1 MFNPFTVT
9 NNLDE
14 IVFANR
20 NKTYGAYQI
29 RKQYNNS
36 VAKALAVVLGAL
48 LLIFFLSVFY
58 TPPKPAVMRAAFD
71 KVVTF
76 TETYIQIDLPPEQ
89 PASAASSSSS
99 SNSGNM
105 VITADHQVVQHITTA
120 ATTATGLGNTSGGLS
135 ATNTNLLGGT
145 GLLPGKISWSGP
157 AKQKPIVETAEVMPM
172 FDNGN
177 GGLAE
182 YLQQQISYPKVAI
195 ENNVSGI
202 VMVVFEVNENGLVEN
217 VMVENGIGFGCD
229 EEAYRVVSNMPKW
242 KPGMQNGQPVTVRLR
257 LPISFSYH

>member
-1 MFNPFTVT
+1 MFNPFTVN

-58 TPPKPAVMRAAFD
+58 TPPKPAVIKAAFD
-71 KVVTF
+71 KVVEF
-76 TETYIQIDLPPEQ
+76 TETYIEVELPLEQ
-89 PASAASSSSS
+89 PAASAGSASSST
-99 SNSGNM
+99 SGNM
-105 VITADHQVVQHITTA
+105 VITADHKVVQQITTTA
-120 ATTATGLGNTSGGLS
+120 STATGLATHMGGT
-135 ATNTNLLGGT
+135 AGANTNLLGGA
-145 GLLPGKISWSGP
+145 GLLPGKINWSGP
-157 AKQKPIVETAEVMPM
+157 AKGKSVLETAEVMPV
-172 FDNGN
+172 FDDGN

-182 YLQQQISYPKVAI
+182 YLQQQISYPRVAI

-202 VMVVFEVNENGLVEN
+202 VMVVFEVNENGAVEN

-257 LPISFSYH
+257 LPISFSYR